1 MVCCSDGSNSSDTSR
16 GTSNSEPARTGRL
29 SGQNAFATATDRKRE
44 HRRPLTQVFSDELGW
59 RLMEKQVAEIY
70 RSLPPQDRTQAAIMT
85 MDYGDAAALDVYG
98 RADGLP
104 AALCGQL
111 QYYFWGPHGYD
122 GSVMLIVNGDI
133 KKWSQICSETKVAGS
148 FGAPLTMPYE
158 NGVVILCKGL
168 RHPLPQIWDSFKRL
182 H

>member
-1 MVCCSDGSNSSDTSR
+1 
-16 GTSNSEPARTGRL
+16 
-29 SGQNAFATATDRKRE
+29 
-44 HRRPLTQVFSDELGW
+44 
-59 RLMEKQVAEIY
+59 MEKQVAEIY

-85 MDYGDAAALDVYG
+85 MDYGEAAALDVYG

-122 GSVMLIVNGDI
+122 GSVMLIVNGDME
-133 KKWSQICSETKVAGS
+133 KWSQICSETKVAGS
-148 FGAPLTMPYE
+148 FGARLTMPYE